1 MEEVLYMDF
10 MKAVSFPFEDEE
22 WLKKL
27 GLGVLIQFI
36 PIAGALALSGWAFE
50 ISKRVKNNDPEPLP
64 DWSNFGGHI
73 GKGFMLF
80 LAMLVYQIPTLLFAC
95 VIAAAQGALVSGAE
109 NEDALAAMGG
119 VAGVIMVCCGCLWII
134 YYIVSIVVFMAGY
147 TRYIDVEEFSTF
159 MQFGTN
165 FALVRENL
173 GDFGMVILYY
183 ILAALIVGIA
193 SSITFGLLGL
203 VATPVLMYFLGHLL
217 GQLAVKL
224 PGASPAE

>member
-1 MEEVLYMDF
+1 MDF
-10 MKAVSFPFEDEE
+10 MKAFSFPFEDEE

-36 PIAGALALSGWAFE
+36 PIAGALALYGWSFE

-64 DWSNFGGHI
+64 DWSDFGGHI

-80 LAMLVYQIPTLLFAC
+80 LAMLVYQIPTLLFVC
-95 VIAAAQGALVSGAE
+95 VILATQGVLFGGADS
-109 NEDALAAMGG
+109 EDLTAMGG
-119 VAGVIMVCCGCLWII
+119 VAGVLTICCSCLWII
-134 YYIVSIVVFMAGY
+134 YYIVAMVVFMAGY

-165 FALVRENL
+165 FSLVRENL
-173 GDFGMVILYY
+173 GDFGMVILYS
-183 ILAALIVGIA
+183 ILASLIVSVA
-193 SSITFGLLGL
+193 SSITLGLGTL

-217 GQLAVKL
+217 GQLAAKL
-224 PGASPAE
+224 PGTSLAE

>member
-10 MKAVSFPFEDEE
+10 MKAFSFPFEDEE

-36 PIAGALALSGWAFE
+36 PIAGALALYGWSFE

-64 DWSNFGGHI
+64 DWSDFGARI

-80 LAMLVYQIPTLLFAC
+80 LAGLVYQIPTLLFGC
-95 VIAAAQGALVSGAE
+95 IIAVAQGALASGADSE
-109 NEDALAAMGG
+109 EAFASAA
-119 VAGVIMVCCGCLWII
+119 VAVAACCGCVAFI
-134 YYIVSIVVFMAGY
+134 YAIVASVVFMAGY

-159 MQFGTN
+159 TQFGTN

-183 ILAALIVGIA
+183 ILASLIVGLA
-193 SSITFGLLGL
+193 SSITFGLIGL

-224 PGASPAE
+224 PGTSLAE